1 MELRRLSYFRQIA
14 AEGSLSKA
22 SAVLGITQPALS
34 RQMRLLEEE
43 LGVTLFQRMAKGMR
57 LTGEGEFLRE
67 AMTGPLHELELAMR
81 NVRSL
86 SSQVR
91 GTLTLGMPVA
101 VEEILAESL
110 VHRFTKEIP
119 NVKICVVE
127 GPTGSLI
134 DWLLRGLVDVAFLH
148 GLGADERL
156 FETELLTEQIML
168 VGAADSG
175 LAPDRPV
182 SLAQLAKLPMIIP
195 CQRHGL
201 RSILEKAAVR
211 ADVKLSIRFE
221 IDSIELTKSMVGS
234 GMAYA
239 PLPLSNVRK
248 EVACGQLTYVP
259 IEHPALHLLLVLAV
273 RPNWQIAR
281 GFTETVG
288 RVIVDEVTTLIEG
301 GDWPASL
308 CAQAD

>member
-1 MELRRLSYFRQIA
+1 
-14 AEGSLSKA
+14 
-22 SAVLGITQPALS
+22 
-34 RQMRLLEEE
+34 
-43 LGVTLFQRMAKGMR
+43 
-57 LTGEGEFLRE
+57 
-67 AMTGPLHELELAMR
+67 
-81 NVRSL
+81 
-86 SSQVR
+86 
-91 GTLTLGMPVA
+91 
-101 VEEILAESL
+101 
-110 VHRFTKEIP
+110 
-119 NVKICVVE
+119 VKICVVE

-182 SLAQLAKLPMIIP
+182 SLAQLAELPLIIP

-211 ADVKLSIRFE
+211 ADVKLTIRFE
-221 IDSIELTKSMVGS
+221 IDSIKLTKSVVAS
-234 GMAYA
+234 GMGYA
-239 PLPLSNVRK
+239 PLPLSNIRK
-248 EVACGQLTYVP
+248 EVASGQLTYAP
-259 IEHPALHLLLVLAV
+259 IEQPVLHLLLVLAL

-288 RVIVDEVTTLIEG
+288 RVILEEATALVAS
-301 GDWPASL
+301 GDWPATL